1 MRWLLLLLVACG
13 GAPADAP
20 ARPGGGPVPVK
31 VLTMASSPI
40 ALDVEA
46 WGSLL
51 AERVVELKPE
61 STGAVVTVSFTDGQ
75 RVHAGDVLVKLRDGE
90 PKATRG
96 EAEAALALAEADLA
110 RATTLRAQQTA
121 SQADVDAATAR
132 RDLARIGIDRAA
144 ESMRR
149 TSVKAPFDGWL
160 GERRVD
166 EGDVITPSD
175 VVAVLMETDP
185 IRAAVTVPERLAG
198 WVREGLPATVRVD
211 SWPDLSFTGQ
221 VVYTAPSV
229 DEATRTLTVHVS
241 VPNPESKLRPGM
253 TARAVLQLGAPA
265 DTMLVPAEAVTTTA
279 DGPRLWVV
287 TEGAA
292 HLRPVTTGER
302 RDADIVVNSGIAPG
316 EQVVIEGL
324 VRLREGAPVRVITP

>member
-1 MRWLLLLLVACG
+1 MRWLLLLMVACG
-13 GAPADAP
+13 GSPADAP

-31 VLTMASSPI
+31 VLTMASSPV

-46 WGSLL
+46 WGSML

-90 PKATRG
+90 PKATRA
-96 EAEAALALAEADLA
+96 EAEATLALAEADLA

-166 EGDVITPSD
+166 EGDVITPND

-198 WVREGLPATVRVD
+198 WVREGMPATVRVD
-211 SWPDLSFTGQ
+211 SWPDLSFAGQ

-241 VPNPESKLRPGM
+241 VPNPEGKLRPGM
-253 TARAVLQLGAPA
+253 TARAVLQLGAPT
-265 DTMLVPAEAVTTTA
+265 DTMLVPAEAVTTSA
-279 DGPRLWVV
+279 DGLRLWVV
-287 TEGAA
+287 TEGTA

-302 RDADIVVNSGIAPG
+302 RDADIVVNSGINAG
-316 EQVVIEGL
+316 DQVVIEGL
-324 VRLREGAPVRVITP
+324 VRLREGAPVRVVTP